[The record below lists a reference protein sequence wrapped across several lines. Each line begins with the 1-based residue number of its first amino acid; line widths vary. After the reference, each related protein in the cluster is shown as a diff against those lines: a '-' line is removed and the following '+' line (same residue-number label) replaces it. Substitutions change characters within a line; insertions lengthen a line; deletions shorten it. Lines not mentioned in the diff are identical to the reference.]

1 MTMDTVKSLN
11 KWANRHTSYPI
22 DLLRIALGA
31 FLFFKGTSFITGSQD
46 VADAF
51 SPFANFTGGM
61 FIFTYVASAHIVGGI
76 MIAIGLLTR
85 WAIWA
90 QLPIL
95 VGAVLVHAFG
105 YGNTVSLL
113 MAIITLIV
121 SVFFLFYGSGKHS
134 ADYYFKMHK

>member
-1 MTMDTVKSLN
+1 MERVKSLN

-22 DLLRIALGA
+22 DILRIALGV
-31 FLFFKGTSFITGSQD
+31 FLFFKGTSFITGSQY

-51 SPFANFTGGM
+51 APFANFTGGM
-61 FIFTYVASAHIVGGI
+61 FILTYVVSAHIMGGI

-95 VGAVLVHAFG
+95 LGAVVAAAMG
-105 YGNTVSLL
+105 YTNWQNLL
-113 MAIITLIV
+113 MAVITLIV
-121 SVFFLFYGSGKHS
+121 CVFFLFYGSGKHS
-134 ADYYFKMHK
+134 ADYYFKMQQ